1 MTERPRDASSQPSG
15 RARARRVPWWGVA
28 LAVVGCLVAAEVAAG
43 IIGPNI
49 ERTSGSEERAFI
61 KADQIASRG
70 QTDVVFF
77 GSSETAG
84 GLVPNEVEAEL
95 PDGMTAYNAA
105 LAGARL
111 DLTDEWAE
119 RIVLPGLDP
128 KVVVIGMQPTA
139 VVDFDEAGFDPAEE
153 TAPAYRTAFDQID
166 PGGLGSLG
174 YQLRQR
180 SDLIRYRPYL
190 RSPTLLWDGI
200 VNTVTG
206 GPDEPAD
213 DGRMDWETETDPRK
227 VLALTGSDGEVLE
240 YRQAGDPGGDN
251 QMAVAAFTAAGSL
264 PDDYGPLAEVLAT
277 VRDRGAVPV
286 IALAPV
292 DRQVLE
298 AQGADLAGLDESV
311 AELRAWAGEQG
322 VPLLDAYSEAWDP
335 SLFHDR
341 QHVDEAG
348 AQRWSQEV
356 GAWLAGL
363 CEAGDL
369 GDAC

>member
-1 MTERPRDASSQPSG
+1 M
-15 RARARRVPWWGVA
+15 PWWVVA
-28 LAVVGCLVAAEVAAG
+28 LIVVGCLVAAEVAAG
-43 IIGPNI
+43 VIGPNI

-84 GLVPNEVEAEL
+84 GLVPSEVEAEL
-95 PDGMTAYNAA
+95 PEGMDAYNAA

-111 DLTDEWAE
+111 DLTDEWAD

-139 VVDFDEAGFDPAEE
+139 VVDFAEAGFDPAEK

-166 PGGLGSLG
+166 PGGLGSIG
-174 YQLRQR
+174 YRLRQR

-190 RSPTLLWDGI
+190 RSPALLWNGI

-206 GPDEPAD
+206 GDDDPGGD

-227 VLALTGSDGEVLE
+227 VLRLTGDDGEVLE
-240 YRQAGDPGGDN
+240 YRQAGTTGGDN

-264 PDDYGPLAEVLAT
+264 PDDYGPLGDVIAT
-277 VRDRGAVPV
+277 VRAHGAVPV

-298 AQGADLAGLDESV
+298 DQGADLAGLDASV
-311 AELRAWAGEQG
+311 AELTAWAEEQG
-322 VPLLDAYSEAWDP
+322 VPLLDAYSEDWDP

-341 QHVDEAG
+341 QHVDEQG

-356 GAWLAGL
+356 GSWLAGL
-363 CEAGDL
+363 CDAGEL